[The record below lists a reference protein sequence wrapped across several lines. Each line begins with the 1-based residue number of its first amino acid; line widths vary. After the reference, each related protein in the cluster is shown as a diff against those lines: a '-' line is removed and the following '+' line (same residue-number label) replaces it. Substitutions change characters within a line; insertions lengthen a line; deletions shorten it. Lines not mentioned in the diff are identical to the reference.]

1 VVERDAEVRERLFQL
16 ALILIADAA
25 NQISLGVFR
34 IEPDRFAVIDGV
46 VVVVLV
52 FISDTAVVEGNRVL
66 RIEPERLVVICDGA
80 IVVAVSLVGEAAGRR
95 SFTSSALGREG
106 RMRPPR
112 AAGDRAGRTRPG
124 CRPAPSYGVVRNRRA
139 FVKTAADL
147 RVEPR
152 QPPRACQW

>member
-66 RIEPERLVVICDGA
+66 RIEPERLVPMA
-80 IVVAVSLVGEAAGRR
+80 R
-95 SFTSSALGREG
+95 SWSPLAS
-106 RMRPPR
+106 
-112 AAGDRAGRTRPG
+112 
-124 CRPAPSYGVVRNRRA
+124 
-139 FVKTAADL
+139 
-147 RVEPR
+147 
-152 QPPRACQW
+152 